1 MIPVPHYSRTEVV
14 DAPPAAI
21 FAILDDVTRAPEWL
35 KRCTQLD
42 NLTGGPTAVG
52 TKLKYHY
59 KDGNRT
65 GVMDGEVVA
74 REQDRKLTNHFT
86 DKMMEVTVDFDVEP
100 GPTEAQTRLT
110 HTITIDTK
118 GFFKVMTP
126 MINRQL
132 PNQTES
138 AMTEL
143 KKLVESGTA

>member
-1 MIPVPHYSRTEVV
+1 MPHYSRTEVV
-14 DAPPAAI
+14 TAPPAAI

-35 KRCTQLD
+35 KRCTRLD
-42 NLTGGPTAVG
+42 NLSGGPTAVG
-52 TKLKYHY
+52 TKLKYYY
-59 KDGNRT
+59 KDGSRT

-86 DKMMEVTVDFDVEP
+86 DKMMDVSVDVDVEP
-100 GPTEAQTRLT
+100 GPTEKQTRLT

-118 GFFKVMTP
+118 GFGKIFTP

-132 PNQTES
+132 PGQTES